1 MCTVIQIRIYMKR
14 LNLLIIGILIFLTS
28 CSRSPER
35 ILSQIWGLNVRGL
48 EHHTEFCTDEWCL
61 NGDGLI
67 EIKMKVDLPQIDI
80 DSLISK
86 GAKPLPL
93 KEPTDTSIWAEDTNS
108 WLERISGIKGATNG
122 VYFYEPGH
130 QEPHESEFLIY
141 DIDSQTLYYRLSI
154 M

>member
-1 MCTVIQIRIYMKR
+1 MKR
-14 LNLLIIGILIFLTS
+14 FNIFIIVISVCLTS

-61 NGDGLI
+61 NGDGRI
-67 EIKMKVDLPQIDI
+67 EIKMKVDLTEDDI
-80 DSLISK
+80 DALVSK

-93 KEPTDTSIWAEDTNS
+93 KEPTDTSIWVEDTNS

-122 VYFYEPGH
+122 VYFYESGH

-141 DIDSQTLYYRLSI
+141 DRDSQTLYYRLII

>member
-1 MCTVIQIRIYMKR
+1 MKKF
-14 LNLLIIGILIFLTS
+14 NLLIIGILTFLTS

-35 ILSQIWGLNVRGL
+35 VLSQIWGLNVQRL
-48 EHHTEFCTDEWCL
+48 EHHTESFVDEWAL
-61 NGDGLI
+61 NGDGHI
-67 EIKMKVDLPQIDI
+67 IIKMKVDLPQEDI
-80 DSLISK
+80 DVLISK

-93 KEPTDTSIWAEDTNS
+93 KEPTDTSIRIEETNT
-108 WLERISGIKGATNG
+108 WLERISGIKGAANG

-141 DIDSQTLYYRLSI
+141 DRDSQTLYYRLSI